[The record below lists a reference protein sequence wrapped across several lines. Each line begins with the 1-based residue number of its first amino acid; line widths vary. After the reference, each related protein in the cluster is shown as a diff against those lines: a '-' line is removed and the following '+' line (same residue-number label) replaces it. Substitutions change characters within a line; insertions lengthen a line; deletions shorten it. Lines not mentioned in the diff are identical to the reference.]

1 MSLHR
6 LKAALTG
13 LFDAGRVNE
22 WVVTEKVGDAHK
34 TKPVVIDISEADKL
48 VDSLLTDKSADSHLT
63 KPCIPKLKK
72 KKAGITD
79 RYL

>member
-6 LKAALTG
+6 LKAALMG
-13 LFDAGRVNE
+13 LFEVGRVNE
-22 WVVTEKVGDAHK
+22 WVVTEKLGDVHK
-34 TKPVVIDISEADKL
+34 TKADVIDIN
-48 VDSLLTDKSADSHLT
+48 DKSGDSRLT

-72 KKAGITD
+72 KKSGLLD